1 MDFAIPPDIRAKL
14 DELDLFIEREITPLE
29 REHIQFFDHRREHAR
44 TDWDHDGQP
53 RREWEDLLAE
63 MRRRADRAGHLRFAL
78 PREIGGQ
85 DGSNLAMAIIREHLA
100 HKGLGLHN
108 DLQNESSIVG
118 NFPVAHLM
126 WVYGTAE
133 QKAHYLEGM
142 ITGEHRIAFG
152 LTEPEHGSDATW
164 METTARR
171 QGDDWVINGAKRF
184 NTGMHTATLDLVFA
198 RTSGEPGD
206 GRGITAFLVPTGAPG
221 FTVEFM
227 WWTFNMP
234 SDHAEVTLKDVRVP
248 HEAILG
254 REGEGL
260 VLAQHFVHE
269 NRIRQAASSVGA
281 AQYCIDE
288 SIAYARKRKT
298 WGKPL
303 GREPGHPVPARR
315 AVDGGGDDPDARVQ
329 DGVASRSPGPHEGE
343 PHGLD
348 GELPGESPRV
358 PGRRPRDPGPRRHRL
373 HAPQAL
379 RAHLSPS
386 SPLSH
391 HRRLGGDPDPAR
403 GLPALRV
410 HGPDAVV
417 TETPRF
423 TRRAIWCLTWRRD
436 HRCSCTLNC
445 VP

>member
-53 RREWEDLLAE
+53 RREWEELLAE

-133 QKAHYLEGM
+133 QKARYLEGM

-303 GREPGHPVPARR
+303 AVNQAIQFPLAELSTEAEMIRMLVYKTAWHLDRQDHMKVSHMVSMANYR
-315 AVDGGGDDPDARVQ
+315 ANRLVCQAADLAIQVHGGIGYT
-329 DGVASRSPGPHEGE
+329 
-343 PHGLD
+343 
-348 GELPGESPRV
+348 
-358 PGRRPRDPGPRRHRL
+358 RHKPFEHIYR
-373 HAPQAL
+373 
-379 RAHLSPS
+379 
-386 SPLSH
+386 H
-391 HRRLGGDPDPAR
+391 HRRYRITEGSEEIQIR
-403 GLPALRV
+403 RV
-410 HGPDAVV
+410 ASQLFGF
-417 TETPRF
+417 TGRTP
-423 TRRAIWCLTWRRD
+423 
-436 HRCSCTLNC
+436 S
-445 VP
+445 